1 MPGILIVERYQKMAV
16 EIAKID
22 EIIEKNG
29 TEQHRLI
36 PSLLDL
42 QKEFH
47 YLPVEVMERVSERMR
62 IPLVNVFQ
70 VASFYKAFSLEPRG
84 KHIITVCLGT
94 ACHVRGGVRLIEQ
107 VGRLLDIE
115 AGQTTKDMQFTLEAV
130 SCLGCCALGPVMV
143 IDGKY
148 YGSMS
153 ASKVEKV
160 LQKYMQAEEVASNG
174 Q

>member
-1 MPGILIVERYQKMAV
+1 MVVALSKV
-16 EIAKID
+16 D
-22 EIIEKNG
+22 EIIDKNG
-29 TEQHRLI
+29 LEQRALV
-36 PSLLDL
+36 PSLLEI
-42 QKEFH
+42 QTVYH
-47 YLPVEVMERVSERMR
+47 YLPQEVLERVAERMS
-62 IPLVNVFQ
+62 IPAVQVFQ

-84 KHIITVCLGT
+84 EHIITVCLGT

-107 VGRLLDIE
+107 VGRVLEIE
-115 AGQTTKDMQFTLEAV
+115 PGQTTKDMKFTLEAV

-148 YGSMS
+148 YGHMG

-160 LQKYMQAEEVASNG
+160 LQKYTETEEVPANG